1 MADKFMMYA
10 EKRSI
15 YFDNNFTHKTFLE
28 YYTAYWIFSNVEK
41 KHDTKKRDE
50 IISEFIKNPFWFIV
64 LELYFNMIDSDQP
77 DTEIMDSLYREQLR
91 KSDLSIP
98 CLLSILPSLKNI
110 SDAVSSELV
119 SRSIDVLLAFEKDR
133 KDDYDNLAPDHA
145 EFTIFAGLRNLFDSA
160 INPKF
165 RNLILDEMKKRE
177 LLTGTNLPGLYAL
190 YLELLDFRNAVPR
203 KDFEIGQSELYD
215 NTIKEHPYLYFMDF
229 YHQWPW
235 VEGAPIEK
243 HTFYISH
250 FGDSQL
256 YQEMQTRYSKQ
267 LYTGFIH
274 VIISSLCLDRDRSSR
289 IRAMVGSG
297 LDVTKFL
304 TYLTDL
310 NRTDLAN
317 VVSDEA
323 TLVDFLGSEQ
333 EIVYLQAV
341 LLSLIKVFR
350 YNKGSMDSII
360 EQIKDPQKK
369 EKVRDLAVT
378 NRQNKIKW
386 VLDGAAQARQQQAV
400 QK

>member
-1 MADKFMMYA
+1 MADKFMAYA

-41 KHDTKKRDE
+41 KHDAKKRDE
-50 IISEFIKNPFWFIV
+50 IISEFIINPFWFIV

-77 DTEIMDSLYREQLR
+77 DNEILDALYREQV
-91 KSDLSIP
+91 KKNDLSIP
-98 CLLSILPSLKNI
+98 CLLSIFPTLKN
-110 SDAVSSELV
+110 VSQVLPAELV

-133 KDDYDNLAPDHA
+133 KEDYDNLAPDHA
-145 EFTIFAGLRNLFDSA
+145 EFTIFAGLRNQFESTFY
-160 INPKF
+160 PRYK
-165 RNLILDEMKKRE
+165 NLILDEMKKRE
-177 LLTGTNLPGLYAL
+177 VLPGTNLPGLYAL
-190 YLELLDFRNAVPR
+190 YLELLDFRKAVPR
-203 KDFEIGQSELYD
+203 KDFEIGQAELYE
-215 NTIKEHPYLYFMDF
+215 NTIQEHPYLYFMDY
-229 YHQWPW
+229 YHQWPF
-235 VEGAPIEK
+235 VKGAPIET
-243 HTFYISH
+243 HTYYISH
-250 FGDSQL
+250 FGDSML

-274 VIISSLCLDRDRSSR
+274 VIISSLCLDWDRSSR

-323 TLVDFLGSEQ
+323 ALVDFLGSEQ

-350 YNKGSMDSII
+350 YNKGSVDSII
-360 EQIKDPQKK
+360 DQIQDPQKR
-369 EKVRDLAVT
+369 EQVRDLAVT

-386 VLDGAAQARQQQAV
+386 VMDGAALARQQQAV